1 MNKNTL
7 IGLLVIG
14 LILFGFSWYNNKQYT
29 ERREQQLEQQ
39 RIADSVA
46 RVEMERLRMQQQQA
60 QGDSTAVAE
69 RQIIDTA
76 GVVRKTNPT
85 SPRSVIYGEAFD
97 RQLAGTE
104 EFYTLENELFRLTFS
119 NKGGR
124 IAAAEL
130 KDYKKYNGDPLML
143 FTEAGSRF
151 NLNLFAPAQINTADF
166 YFTAREVS
174 DSTIAFRLYA
184 DTTEASYLE
193 YRYTIRPDN
202 YLMDMKIDLTH
213 LKGAIVPNQSD
224 MTLAWNIISPQEEKG
239 FQNENNYTTIAYKYP
254 GESSIE
260 ELGMSTGTEEEE
272 VKTKVQWVAFKQQF
286 FSSIIVA
293 ADEAL
298 FASAD
303 LKYNTFPPTDT
314 NIKDFS
320 ATMTLPYSAATT
332 QGYDLQF
339 YFGPNKYSILKQYGD
354 WEFQKLVP
362 LGWWIIGW
370 INRYV
375 VIPVFDFLGSY
386 IANFGIVILI
396 LTVLIKLLI
405 FPLTYKSYLS
415 TARMRLLKP
424 DIDKLNEKY
433 PRKED
438 AMKKQQAMMQLYKSA
453 GVNPMGGCLPML
465 IQFPILI
472 AMFRFFPAAIELR
485 DKSFLWADDLSSYD
499 SIWNF
504 PHGFSIPF
512 YGDHVSLFAL
522 LMAVSLFISSKI
534 NYAQSA
540 GMSNQQMPGMKFM
553 MLYLMPIMLL
563 VWFNNYAAGLCYY
576 YLLSNIITI
585 GQTFAFRYMVDDK
598 KLHAQM
604 MENTKKPVKKSKWQL
619 RLEEMQR
626 QQEAMRKQQQQQ
638 RGGGKR

>member
-14 LILFGFSWYNNKQYT
+14 VILFGFSWYNNKQYT
-29 ERREQQLEQQ
+29 ERLKEQQKQDS
-39 RIADSVA
+39 IALAHASKQVPSLPA
-46 RVEMERLRMQQQQA
+46 
-60 QGDSTAVAE
+60 GDSLVQGQLPQDDNAA
-69 RQIIDTA
+69 RDNA
-76 GVVRKTNPT
+76 KPA
-85 SPRSVIYGEAFD
+85 PSVLGSAFD
-97 RQLAGTE
+97 AQLKGTE
-104 EFYTLENELFRLTFS
+104 TFHTLENDLFILTFS

-124 IAAAEL
+124 IAAVEL

-143 FTEAGSRF
+143 FTEEGSRF

-166 YFTAREVS
+166 YFTPRMVS
-174 DSTIAFRLYA
+174 DTSIAFRLYA
-184 DTTEASYLE
+184 DTTGASYLE
-193 YRYTIRPDN
+193 YLYTIRPDN
-202 YLMDMKIDLTH
+202 YLMDMKVDLSH
-213 LKGAIVPNQSD
+213 FKGKIAPNQTD
-224 MTLAWNIISPQEEKG
+224 MTLEWNIVSPQEEKG

-254 GESSIE
+254 GETSIE
-260 ELGMSTGTEEEE
+260 ELGISTGTKKEDIT
-272 VKTKVQWVAFKQQF
+272 TKVQWVAFKQQF

-293 ADEAL
+293 NDNFSA
-298 FASAD
+298 AD
-303 LKYNTFPPTDT
+303 LKYNTFPPTDA

-320 ATMTLPYSAATT
+320 AQLALPYSAATT

-339 YFGPNKYSILKQYGD
+339 YFGPNKYSVLKQYGD
-354 WEFQKLVP
+354 LEFQKLVP

-375 VIPVFDFLGSY
+375 VIPVFDFLGGY

-415 TARMRLLKP
+415 TAKMRLLKP

-433 PRKED
+433 PKKED
-438 AMKKQQAMMQLYKSA
+438 AMKKQQAMLQLYKAA
-453 GVNPMGGCLPML
+453 GVNPMGGCLPLL

-472 AMFRFFPAAIELR
+472 AMFRFFPASIELR
-485 DKSFLWADDLSSYD
+485 GKAFLWADDLSSYD

-504 PHGFSIPF
+504 PDGFSIPF

-522 LMAVSLFISSKI
+522 LMAVSLFVVSKI

-540 GMSNQQMPGMKFM
+540 GMSSQQMPGMKFM
-553 MLYLMPIMLL
+553 MLYLMPILLL
-563 VWFNNYAAGLCYY
+563 VWFNNYSAGLCYY
-576 YLLSNIITI
+576 YLLANIITM
-585 GQTFAFRYMVDDK
+585 GQTFAFRYMVNDK

-626 QQEAMRKQQQQQ
+626 QQEALRKQQQQ
-638 RGGGKR
+638 RGGKR